1 MEVHAHT
8 HTARKKW
15 THYLWEFLMLFLAVF
30 CGFLAENQREH
41 MVEHQRAKQY
51 AALLY
56 DDIKVDTGTAKY
68 QMRVLEFVNPR
79 IDTFISLV
87 QKYKPEELPGGTWY
101 YYGRF
106 PGRYFN
112 ITFQDATIQQLK
124 SSGGLR
130 YFGNSSIANAIALY
144 DQACRNLQSEIN
156 NQNLHYLEVIKWRNQ
171 LYNIFM
177 MEEVMNLNVPYSKI
191 DSFKKREI
199 PLLSSRKEDFIQYAN
214 ISQYRSGSNE
224 FLYTLYENVFK
235 KGESLL
241 ALLKKEYHLSERTP
255 SEE

>member
-8 HTARKKW
+8 HSPRKKW

-41 MVEHQRAKQY
+41 IVEHQRAKQY

-56 DDIKVDTGTAKY
+56 DDIKVDTVTAKY

-106 PGRYFN
+106 PSRYFN
-112 ITFQDATIQQLK
+112 ITFQDATIEQLK

-130 YFGNSSIANAIALY
+130 YFGNSSVANAIALY
-144 DQACRNLQSEIN
+144 DQACRYLQSEIN
-156 NQNLHYLEVIKWRNQ
+156 NENLHYLEVIKWRNQ
-171 LYNIFM
+171 LFNIFLM
-177 MEEVMNLNVPYSKI
+177 KEVMDLNIPNSKI

-214 ISQYRSGSNE
+214 ISQFRSTNNE
-224 FLYTLYENVFK
+224 FLYTHYENVFK
-235 KGESLL
+235 EGESLL
-241 ALLKKEYHLSERTP
+241 ALLTFHSK
-255 SEE
+255 

>member
-8 HTARKKW
+8 HTVRKKW
-15 THYLWEFLMLFLAVF
+15 IHYLWEFLMLFLAVF

-51 AALLY
+51 AILLY
-56 DDIKVDTGTAKY
+56 EDIKVDTGSVKY
-68 QMRVLEFVNPR
+68 QLDVLNFVNPR
-79 IDTFISLV
+79 IDTFINLV

-130 YFGNSSIANAIALY
+130 YFGNSLVANAIALY
-144 DQACRNLQSEIN
+144 DQACRNLESEIN
-156 NQNLHYLEVIKWRNQ
+156 NQNLIYLEVVKWRNQ
-171 LYNIFM
+171 LYNIFLTK
-177 MEEVMNLNVPYSKI
+177 EVMDLNIPYSKI
-191 DSFKKREI
+191 DSFKKREM
-199 PLLSSRKEDFIQYAN
+199 PLLSSGKEDFMQFAN
-214 ISQYRSGSNE
+214 ISQHRLISNE
-224 FLYTLYENVFK
+224 FLYTTYENVFK
-235 KGESLL
+235 KGKSLL
-241 ALLKKEYHLSERTP
+241 TLLKKEYHLK
-255 SEE
+255 

>member
-1 MEVHAHT
+1 MEVHAHS

-15 THYLWEFLMLFLAVF
+15 THYFWEFLMLFLAVF

-51 AALLY
+51 ATLLY

-68 QMRVLEFVNPR
+68 QLGVLSFVNPR
-79 IDTFISLV
+79 IDTFINLV

-124 SSGGLR
+124 SSGALR
-130 YFGNSSIANAIALY
+130 YFQNSSVANAIALY
-144 DQACRNLQSEIN
+144 DQACRNLESEIN
-156 NQNLHYLEVIKWRNQ
+156 NENLLYLEVIKWRNQ
-171 LYNIFM
+171 LYNIYLM
-177 MEEVMNLNVPYSKI
+177 REVMDLDVPYSKI
-191 DSFKKREI
+191 DSFKNNPL
-199 PLLSSRKEDFIQYAN
+199 PLLSLKKEDFMQFAN
-214 ISQYRSGSNE
+214 ITQHRLTSNWV
-224 FLYTLYENVFK
+224 LYTLYETVFK
-235 KGESLL
+235 SGESLL
-241 ALLKKEYHLSERTP
+241 ALLKKEYHLD
-255 SEE
+255 

>member
-1 MEVHAHT
+1 MEVHTHSHT
-8 HTARKKW
+8 ERKKW

-41 MVEHQRAKQY
+41 IVEHQRAKQY

-68 QMRVLEFVNPR
+68 QMWVMNFVNPR
-79 IDTFISLV
+79 IDTFINLV

-106 PGRYFN
+106 PTRYFN

-124 SSGGLR
+124 NSGGLR
-130 YFGNSSIANAIALY
+130 YFGNSSVANAIALY
-144 DQACRNLQSEIN
+144 DQACRNLESEIN
-156 NQNLHYLEVIKWRNQ
+156 NQNLYYLEMIKWRNQ
-171 LYNIFM
+171 LFNIFWM
-177 MEEVMNLNVPYSKI
+177 RELQDLKVPYSKI
-191 DSFKKREI
+191 DSFKKRET
-199 PLLSSRKEDFIQYAN
+199 PLLSSRKEDFFQYAN
-214 ISQYRSGSNE
+214 ISQQRLNSNWYL
-224 FLYTLYENVFK
+224 FTIYENVFK

-241 ALLKKEYHLSERTP
+241 ALLKKEYHLE
-255 SEE
+255 

>member
-1 MEVHAHT
+1 MEVHAHS
-8 HTARKKW
+8 HTERKKW
-15 THYLWEFLMLFLAVF
+15 THYFWEFLMLFLAVF

-51 AALLY
+51 AILLY
-56 DDIKVDTGTAKY
+56 EDIKVDTSSAKY
-68 QMRVLEFVNPR
+68 QLDVLNFVNPR
-79 IDTFISLV
+79 IDTFINLV

-130 YFGNSSIANAIALY
+130 YFGNSSVANAIALY
-144 DQACRNLQSEIN
+144 DQACRNLESEIN
-156 NQNLHYLEVIKWRNQ
+156 NQNLIYLEVIKWRNQ
-171 LYNIFM
+171 LFNIFLTK
-177 MEEVMNLNVPYSKI
+177 EVMDLNVPYSKI
-191 DSFKKREI
+191 DSFKKREMA
-199 PLLSSRKEDFIQYAN
+199 LLSTGKEDFMQFAN
-214 ISQYRSGSNE
+214 ISQHRLISNG

-235 KGESLL
+235 EGKSLL
-241 ALLKKEYHLSERTP
+241 VLLKKEYHLK
-255 SEE
+255 

>member
-15 THYLWEFLMLFLAVF
+15 THYFWEFLMLFLAVF

-41 MVEHQRAKQY
+41 MVEHQRAKQF
-51 AALLY
+51 ATLLY

-68 QMRVLEFVNPR
+68 QMGVLSFVNPR
-79 IDTFISLV
+79 IDTFINLV
-87 QKYKPEELPGGTWY
+87 QKYRPEELPGGTWY

-130 YFGNSSIANAIALY
+130 YFGNSSVANAIALY
-144 DQACRNLQSEIN
+144 DQACRNLESEIN
-156 NQNLHYLEVIKWRNQ
+156 NENLLYLEVIKWRNQ
-171 LYNIFM
+171 LYNIFLM
-177 MEEVMNLNVPYSKI
+177 REVMDLDVPYSKI
-191 DSFKKREI
+191 DSFKND
-199 PLLSSRKEDFIQYAN
+199 PLALLSLRKEDFMQFAN
-214 ISQYRSGSNE
+214 IAQHRLTSNWA
-224 FLYTLYENVFK
+224 LYTLYEKVFK
-235 KGESLL
+235 SGESLL
-241 ALLKKEYHLSERTP
+241 ALLQKEYHLD
-255 SEE
+255 

>member
-1 MEVHAHT
+1 MEVHAHS

-15 THYLWEFLMLFLAVF
+15 THYFWEFLMLFLAVF

-51 AALLY
+51 ATLLY

-68 QMRVLEFVNPR
+68 QLGVLSFVNPR
-79 IDTFISLV
+79 IDTFINLV

-124 SSGGLR
+124 SSGALR
-130 YFGNSSIANAIALY
+130 YFQNSSVANAIVLY
-144 DQACRNLQSEIN
+144 DQACRNLESEIN
-156 NQNLHYLEVIKWRNQ
+156 NENLLYLEVIKWRNQ
-171 LYNIFM
+171 LYNIFLM
-177 MEEVMNLNVPYSKI
+177 REVMDLDVPYSKI
-191 DSFKKREI
+191 DSFKNNPL
-199 PLLSSRKEDFIQYAN
+199 PLLSLKKEDFMQFAN
-214 ISQYRSGSNE
+214 ITQHRLTSNWV
-224 FLYTLYENVFK
+224 LYTLYETVFK
-235 KGESLL
+235 SGESLL
-241 ALLKKEYHLSERTP
+241 ALLKKEYHLD
-255 SEE
+255 

>member
-1 MEVHAHT
+1 MEVHTHS

-41 MVEHQRAKQY
+41 IVEHQRAKQY

-68 QMRVLEFVNPR
+68 QMRVLSFVNPR

-106 PGRYFN
+106 PSRYFN

-124 SSGGLR
+124 NSGGLR
-130 YFGNSSIANAIALY
+130 YFGNSSVANAIALY
-144 DQACRNLQSEIN
+144 DQACRNLLSEID
-156 NQNLHYLEVIKWRNQ
+156 NQQRDDLEVLKWRNQ
-171 LYNIFM
+171 LFNIFLM
-177 MEEVMNLNVPYSKI
+177 KEVMDLNIPYSKI
-191 DSFKKREI
+191 DSFKKRET
-199 PLLSSRKEDFIQYAN
+199 PLLGSGKEDFIQYAN
-214 ISQYRSGSNE
+214 ISQLRLNSNE
-224 FLYTLYENVFK
+224 FLYTRYENVLK

-241 ALLKKEYHLSERTP
+241 ALLKKEYHLK
-255 SEE
+255 